1 MLYRKIQDTIYNY
14 LKDNHDRILIV
25 SGARQ
30 IGKSYIISYVAHQLF
45 RNVVEINLI
54 EDFEKDRLFYEA
66 RTTEDMYLTLSAV
79 YGDKLGSYDDTIVFL
94 DEIQQYPHLLT
105 MLKFLN
111 HDKRYRFVASGSLL
125 GLSLR
130 DTTSLPMG
138 SIDILKMYPLDFE
151 EFIMANGVGKLVIDT
166 MRERFRNN
174 QSMEVSI
181 HNRMLDLF
189 KKYLLVGGL
198 PDSINAYL
206 ETRNIVLVRKVQ
218 ALIHNLYAT
227 DASKYDLDHRL
238 KIKSIYDMVP
248 SNMENKKK
256 RLVYKDI
263 EGKRGKRASDYVEEI
278 DYLSYSGITL
288 EVKAISNPLFPLI
301 ESSQKNLLKL
311 YLNDVGMLTGLLY
324 RNNIKSVMSDE
335 RSVNLGSV
343 YETVVA
349 SELKAHGYNLFYY
362 DNKTHGEVDFLVDD
376 YDSLSVVPLEVKSG
390 KSYKIHSALDRFI
403 STEDYNIKKG
413 YVLSN
418 QREVE
423 VVGDIIYIPIYYVM
437 FFNIE
442 GSQVPPLL

>member
-1 MLYRKIQDTIYNY
+1 
-14 LKDNHDRILIV
+14 
-25 SGARQ
+25 
-30 IGKSYIISYVAHQLF
+30 
-45 RNVVEINLI
+45 
-54 EDFEKDRLFYEA
+54 
-66 RTTEDMYLTLSAV
+66 
-79 YGDKLGSYDDTIVFL
+79 
-94 DEIQQYPHLLT
+94 
-105 MLKFLN
+105 
-111 HDKRYRFVASGSLL
+111 
-125 GLSLR
+125 
-130 DTTSLPMG
+130 
-138 SIDILKMYPLDFE
+138 
-151 EFIMANGVGKLVIDT
+151 
-166 MRERFRNN
+166 
-174 QSMEVSI
+174 
-181 HNRMLDLF
+181 
-189 KKYLLVGGL
+189 
-198 PDSINAYL
+198 
-206 ETRNIVLVRKVQ
+206 VRKVQ
-218 ALIHNLYAT
+218 DLIHNLYAT

-263 EGKRGKRASDYVEEI
+263 EGKSGKRASDYVEEI